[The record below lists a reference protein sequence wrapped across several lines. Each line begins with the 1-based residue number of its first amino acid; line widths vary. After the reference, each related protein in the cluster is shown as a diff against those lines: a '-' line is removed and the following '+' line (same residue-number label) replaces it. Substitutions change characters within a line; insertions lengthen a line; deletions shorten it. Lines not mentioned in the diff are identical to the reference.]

1 MQSLRVKL
9 ALGVAIFSAGAI
21 ATVAVAH
28 DGGSKIRANLTGY
41 EEVPA
46 QSSAADARLKAFISR
61 HADEITYTLS
71 YSGPF
76 NTGGTPPAPGAV
88 TQAHIHFGQFGVNGG
103 ISAFL
108 CGTASNP
115 GPAGTPVCPQP
126 PADGSRVSVTGT
138 IDPADVIGPANQ
150 GIAPGEFDELVAAI
164 RAGIAYANI
173 HTNVNP
179 GGEIR
184 GQISSDKGRHGRW

>member
-9 ALGVAIFSAGAI
+9 ALGVAVLGAGVI
-21 ATVAVAH
+21 ATGAVAH
-28 DGGSKIRANLTGY
+28 DRASKIRADLIGY

-46 QSSAADARLKAFISR
+46 QSTAANGTFRAFINR
-61 HADEITYTLS
+61 NADEIVYTLS

-88 TQAHIHFGQFGVNGG
+88 TQAHIHFGQFSVNGG

-108 CGTASNP
+108 CGTTSNP

-126 PADGSRVSVTGT
+126 PADGSRVTVTGT
-138 IDPADVIGPANQ
+138 ITPASVIGPASQ
-150 GIAPGEFDELVAAI
+150 GIAAGEFNELVAAI
-164 RAGIAYANI
+164 RAGITYANI
-173 HTNVNP
+173 HTTVNP

-184 GQISSDKGRHGRW
+184 GQISDDDRKHHD